1 MGISRIQASRKGKST
16 SEIKGKKLIQGRQ
29 MRRKVARLEAKGY
42 EVTVK
47 DNDGKPNFHGKL
59 GK

>member
-1 MGISRIQASRKGKST
+1 MQASRQGKST

-42 EVTVK
+42 KVTVN

>member
-1 MGISRIQASRKGKST
+1 MGISRVQASRQGNAT
-16 SEIKGKKLIQGRQ
+16 SNIKAKKMLQGREL
-29 MRRKVARLEAKGY
+29 RRKVARLKAKGY

-47 DNDGKPNFHGKL
+47 DNDGKPNFHGRL

>member
-1 MGISRIQASRKGKST
+1 MQASRQGKST

>member
-1 MGISRIQASRKGKST
+1 MQASRQGKST

-29 MRRKVARLEAKGY
+29 MRRKVARLKAKGY
-42 EVTVK
+42 TVTVK